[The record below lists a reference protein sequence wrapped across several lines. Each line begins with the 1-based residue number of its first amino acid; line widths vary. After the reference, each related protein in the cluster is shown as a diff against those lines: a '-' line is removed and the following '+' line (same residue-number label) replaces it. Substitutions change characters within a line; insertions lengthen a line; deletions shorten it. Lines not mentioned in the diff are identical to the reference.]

1 MLDLKNATKQDVNMD
16 SREQTVFIFE
26 HNEEQRSTTQKC
38 IEYLW
43 AGRIFTTGD
52 LVRLQGEIVQG
63 TSDDTLV
70 ISINSFSDIDMPS
83 WLLGTGFKGRL
94 VLLLEEDDAVPF
106 FLPCQLIAQI
116 NKPVKLSD
124 FNQVFSQRAVTEK
137 IIDKEKLE
145 TLLARRDSVNLDFQ
159 PEFRSQNEKLSGFE
173 CLVRFHENGI
183 KLSTKE
189 VMDAI
194 EKHQLIHLF
203 SDVFFKRIAEVL
215 PAFSSVRLSI
225 NLSLIDLGQYDLYQV
240 MSQYLNIAGINPS
253 KLIFEFPLDAFY
265 SSNSKVIGLLAG
277 LKEQG
282 FGLAI
287 DGDDDVLHKL
297 EKLPLVIDEVIVP
310 VAQLQKLDKE
320 DTDKVAKFYHHNS
333 VDFVFVKI
341 ESYQQQKLVQNNF
354 TRSFMQ
360 GYYLAPPI
368 PVNQVFEMLK
378 NNCVN

>member
-1 MLDLKNATKQDVNMD
+1 MD
-16 SREQTVFIFE
+16 SKEQTVFIFDLS
-26 HNEEQRSTTQKC
+26 EEQRTTTQKC

-52 LVRLQGEIVQG
+52 LASLQSEVVQG
-63 TSDDTLV
+63 TNEDTLV
-70 ISINSFSDIDMPS
+70 ISANSFGDVDMAS

-94 VLLLEEDDAVPF
+94 VLLLTEDDAVPL
-106 FLPCQLIAQI
+106 FLPCELIAQI
-116 NKPVKLSD
+116 HKPVKLSD
-124 FNQVFSQRAVTEK
+124 FNQVFSQRSVTEH
-137 IIDKEKLE
+137 IIDKEKL
-145 TLLARRDSVNLDFQ
+145 TTILSRRDCVNLDFQ

-173 CLVRFHENGI
+173 CLVRFQENGI
-183 KLSTKE
+183 KLSTKQ

-194 EKHQLIHLF
+194 EKHKLIDVF
-203 SDVFFKRIAEVL
+203 SDMFFKRVAEVL

-225 NLSLIDLGQYDLYQV
+225 NLSLIDLGQYDLLQV
-240 MSQYLNIAGINPS
+240 MSSHLNIAGINPDQI
-253 KLIFEFPLDAFY
+253 IFEFPLDAFY

-277 LKEQG
+277 LKELG
-282 FGLAI
+282 FSLAI
-287 DGDDDVLHKL
+287 DGEEGILTRL
-297 EKLPLVIDEVIVP
+297 EKLPLVIDEVKIP
-310 VAQLQKLDKE
+310 VEQLQQLDKE
-320 DTDKVAKFYHHNS
+320 QTDKVAKFYHHNS

-354 TRSFMQ
+354 TRSHMQ

>member
-1 MLDLKNATKQDVNMD
+1 MLDLKNAIKQEVNMD
-16 SREQTVFIFE
+16 SKEQTVFIFDLS
-26 HNEEQRSTTQKC
+26 EEQRTTTQKC

-52 LVRLQGEIVQG
+52 LTSLQSEVVQG
-63 TSDDTLV
+63 TSEDTLV
-70 ISINSFSDIDMPS
+70 ISANSFGDVDMAS

-94 VLLLEEDDAVPF
+94 VLLLNDDDAVPL
-106 FLPCQLIAQI
+106 FLPCELIAQI
-116 NKPVKLSD
+116 HKPVKLSD
-124 FNQVFSQRAVTEK
+124 FNQVFSQSSVTEH
-137 IIDKEKLE
+137 IIDKAKL
-145 TLLARRDSVNLDFQ
+145 TTILARRDCINLDFQ

-173 CLVRFHENGI
+173 CLVRFQENGI

-194 EKHQLIHLF
+194 EKHQLIDVF
-203 SDVFFKRIAEVL
+203 SEAFFKRVAEVL

-225 NLSLIDLGQYDLYQV
+225 NLSLIDLGQYDLLQV
-240 MSQYLNIAGINPS
+240 MSSHLNIAGINPNQI
-253 KLIFEFPLDAFY
+253 IFEFPLDAFY

-277 LKEQG
+277 LKELG
-282 FGLAI
+282 FSLAI
-287 DGDDDVLHKL
+287 DGEDGILTRL
-297 EKLPLVIDEVIVP
+297 EKLPLVIDEVKIP
-310 VAQLQKLDKE
+310 VSQLQQLDKE
-320 DTDKVAKFYHHNS
+320 QTDKVAQFYHHNS
-333 VDFVFVKI
+333 VDCVFVKI

-354 TRSFMQ
+354 TRSHMQ